1 MMYEFLNNNRE
12 ELTSRCRK
20 KVAKRPGRSPTD
32 EQLQNGVPMFLD
44 QLIRTL
50 RIEQTVAPM
59 ESLKISGPAG
69 GTPAASEVGASAAQH
84 GKDLL
89 DLGFTVDEVVHDYG
103 DLCQAITDL
112 AVERDAP
119 FQVDEFRT
127 LNRCLDNA
135 IADAVT
141 EFGYQ
146 RESVTVDRLAKEA
159 NERAGWF
166 AHELRNFL
174 GTASLAFSAAKAGN
188 LSLSG
193 ATGSILER
201 SLASLSRLI
210 DHSLAEVRATTGKT
224 VHSQMFS
231 VADFIDEVKRAAELV
246 AQVKGCKF
254 TVSPVD
260 EELAVSGDRNLL
272 YAAVGNLVQNALKF
286 THSHTEVTLN
296 AYAVAYRILIDVKDH
311 CGGLPAGDAETMF
324 LPFVQNSD
332 DKSGLGLGLSIARR
346 SVESN
351 DGTLSVRDVPGTGC
365 IFTIN
370 MPRYSTTDHDAEF
383 ELVRRL

>member
-1 MMYEFLNNNRE
+1 MMHNFLANNRS
-12 ELTSRCRK
+12 ELIERCK
-20 KVAKRPGRSPTD
+20 AKVAQRPLRAATD
-32 EQLQNGVPMFLD
+32 KQLQNGVPLFLE
-44 QLIRTL
+44 QLIKTL
-50 RIEQTVAPM
+50 RVEQTTKPLDSR
-59 ESLKISGPAG
+59 EISGPSDG
-69 GTPAASEVGASAAQH
+69 ETSMSEVGTSAAQH
-84 GKDLL
+84 GRELL
-89 DLGFTVDEVVHDYG
+89 NLGYTVDQVVHDYG

-112 AVERDAP
+112 AFERDAP
-119 FQVDEFRT
+119 FQIDEFRT

-141 EFGYQ
+141 EFSYQ
-146 RESVTVDRLAKEA
+146 RDSAADEKRTIEA
-159 NERAGWF
+159 NQQAGFF
-166 AHELRNFL
+166 AHELRNAL
-174 GTASLAFSAAKAGN
+174 GTATLAFAAAKAGN
-188 LSLSG
+188 LGFSG

-201 SLASLSRLI
+201 SLTALGDLI
-210 DHSLAEVRATTGKT
+210 DHSLAEVHATAWKT

-231 VADFIDEVKRAAELV
+231 VADFIDEVKRAAELM

-254 TVSPVD
+254 TVSAVD
-260 EELAVSGDRNLL
+260 EELAVSADRNLL

-296 AYAVAYRILIDVKDH
+296 AYAVADRILIDVKDH
-311 CGGLPAGDAETMF
+311 CGGLPAGDAEKMF
-324 LPFVQNSD
+324 LPFTQNSD

-370 MPRYSTTDHDAEF
+370 LPRYSTTG
-383 ELVRRL
+383 LRR

>member
-1 MMYEFLNNNRE
+1 MMHNFLANNRS
-12 ELTSRCRK
+12 ELTERCK
-20 KVAKRPGRSPTD
+20 AKVAQRPLRAATD
-32 EQLQNGVPMFLD
+32 KQLQNGVPLFLE
-44 QLIRTL
+44 QLIKTL
-50 RIEQTVAPM
+50 RIEQTSNPLDSR
-59 ESLKISGPAG
+59 EISGPSDG
-69 GTPAASEVGASAAQH
+69 ETTRSEVGTSAAQH
-84 GKDLL
+84 GRELL
-89 DLGFTVDEVVHDYG
+89 NLGYTVDQVVHDYG

-112 AVERDAP
+112 AFERDAP
-119 FQVDEFRT
+119 FQIDEFRT

-141 EFGYQ
+141 EFSYQ
-146 RESVTVDRLAKEA
+146 RDSAADEKRTIEA
-159 NERAGWF
+159 NQLAGFF
-166 AHELRNFL
+166 AHELRNAL
-174 GTASLAFSAAKAGN
+174 GTATLAFAAAKAGN
-188 LSLSG
+188 LGFSG

-201 SLASLSRLI
+201 SLTALGDLI

-260 EELAVSGDRNLL
+260 EELAVSGDRYLL

-296 AYAVAYRILIDVKDH
+296 AYAVGDRILIDVKDH

-324 LPFVQNSD
+324 LPFTQNSD

-351 DGTLSVRDVPGTGC
+351 EGTLSVRDVPGTGC

-370 MPRYSTTDHDAEF
+370 LPRYSTTGP
-383 ELVRRL
+383 RR

>member
-1 MMYEFLNNNRE
+1 MMHDFLANNRS
-12 ELTSRCRK
+12 ELIERCK
-20 KVAKRPGRSPTD
+20 AKVAQRPLRAATD
-32 EQLQNGVPMFLD
+32 KQLQNGVPLFLE
-44 QLIRTL
+44 QLIKTL
-50 RIEQTVAPM
+50 RIEQTSNPLDSR
-59 ESLKISGPAG
+59 EISGPSDG
-69 GTPAASEVGASAAQH
+69 ETTRSEVGTSAAQH
-84 GKDLL
+84 GRELL
-89 DLGFTVDEVVHDYG
+89 NLGYTVDQVVHDYG
-103 DLCQAITDL
+103 DLCQSITDL
-112 AVERDAP
+112 AFERDAP
-119 FQVDEFRT
+119 FQIDEFRT

-141 EFGYQ
+141 EFSYQ
-146 RESVTVDRLAKEA
+146 RDSAANEKRAIEA
-159 NERAGWF
+159 NQQAGFF
-166 AHELRNFL
+166 AHELRNAL
-174 GTASLAFSAAKAGN
+174 GTATLAFAAAKTGN
-188 LSLSG
+188 LGFSG

-201 SLASLSRLI
+201 SLTALGDLI
-210 DHSLAEVRATTGKT
+210 DHSLAEVRATAGKT

-231 VADFIDEVKRAAELV
+231 VADFIDEVQRAAELV

-296 AYAVAYRILIDVKDH
+296 AYAVGDRILIDVKDH

-324 LPFVQNSD
+324 LPFTQNSD

-370 MPRYSTTDHDAEF
+370 LPRYSTTEP
-383 ELVRRL
+383 RR